1 MHVGHHVSSFVS
13 SGIYTL
19 EQKMSHNMTF
29 DFNMINVY
37 APTYICPTM
46 YVHTCTLYMQ
56 GYVVWN
62 SMLKDSTRLN
72 YLSNTAYCQTLVQ
85 VLKL

>member
-13 SGIYTL
+13 CGIYTL

-37 APTYICPTM
+37 ARTYI
-46 YVHTCTLYMQ
+46 HTYMHIVYAGVCGWEFNAERQ
-56 GYVVWN
+56 H
-62 SMLKDSTRLN
+62 KAK
-72 YLSNTAYCQTLVQ
+72 LSQ
-85 VLKL
+85 

>member
-19 EQKMSHNMTF
+19 EQKMSHNTTF

-37 APTYICPTM
+37 ARTYICPTM
-46 YVHTCTLYMQ
+46 YILHVRCICRGMWFGIQ
-56 GYVVWN
+56 
-62 SMLKDSTRLN
+62 
-72 YLSNTAYCQTLVQ
+72 C
-85 VLKL
+85 

>member
-13 SGIYTL
+13 SRIYTL

-37 APTYICPTM
+37 ARTYINTHTYM
-46 YVHTCTLYMQ
+46 YIVYAGVCGWEFDAERQAQ
-56 GYVVWN
+56 G
-62 SMLKDSTRLN
+62 
-72 YLSNTAYCQTLVQ
+72 
-85 VLKL
+85 

>member
-13 SGIYTL
+13 CGIYTL
-19 EQKMSHNMTF
+19 EQKMSHNPTF

-37 APTYICPTM
+37 ARTYICPTM
-46 YVHTCTLYMQ
+46 YIHTCTLYMQ

-62 SMLKDSTRLN
+62 SMLKDKHKAN
-72 YLSNTAYCQTLVQ
+72 LSQ
-85 VLKL
+85 